1 MTWPTGLN
9 KVINLAQTI
18 RQTFHQVQ
26 AAPVL
31 GEDIS
36 GFDEHRDFWRAIHNL
51 NQESQETTAA
61 TIRLWSGG
69 PAFARPELLMRSPI
83 VR

>member
-51 NQESQETTAA
+51 NQERARKQPQ
-61 TIRLWSGG
+61 RQSGCG
-69 PAFARPELLMRSPI
+69 AVA
-83 VR
+83 